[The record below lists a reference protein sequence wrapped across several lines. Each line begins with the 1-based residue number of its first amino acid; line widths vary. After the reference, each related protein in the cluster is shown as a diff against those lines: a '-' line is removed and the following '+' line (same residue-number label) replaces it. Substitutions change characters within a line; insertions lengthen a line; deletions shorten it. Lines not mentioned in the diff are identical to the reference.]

1 MSVRITTY
9 DNPYSPFTE
18 WDEWYE
24 YDTSHGY
31 GTCSYLDRV
40 LYTSDELGPQEQM
53 AAQEAAIDEIISMHP
68 DGFYK
73 KVKSE

>member
-18 WDEWYE
+18 
-24 YDTSHGY
+24 
-31 GTCSYLDRV
+31 
-40 LYTSDELGPQEQM
+40 QM
-53 AAQEAAIDEIISMHP
+53 AAQEAAIDEIIAMHP

-73 KVKSE
+73 KVKSK

>member
-1 MSVRITTY
+1 
-9 DNPYSPFTE
+9 
-18 WDEWYE
+18 
-24 YDTSHGY
+24 
-31 GTCSYLDRV
+31 LDRI
-40 LYTSDELGPQEQM
+40 LHTSDELGPQEQM